1 MIPCIQVPRSTKPW
15 NMVYTLAEE
24 VDADSWMLVGGLMV
38 QAHARLAGKE
48 FRPTSDADFMADILA
63 DNLSAAHIVR
73 ALERHGYRLRTGTLT
88 GYSSRM
94 TNDDGDKADIMSPD
108 HLPRWAER
116 KRLTV
121 VHGEN
126 IFTTP
131 GGAQACDRCMRL
143 ALEDGDTRCVIRM
156 PDQLGALILKAAAWV
171 ADRGDGRMRHL
182 QDAVILCAIMDSP
195 EDQRQRLHSRND
207 FRRVKA
213 IREAV
218 IEEEQWLYAVPRSDM
233 NRAKDTLDK
242 LIYPCS

>member
-1 MIPCIQVPRSTKPW
+1 MTPTIRVSHDLKPW
-15 NMVYTLAEE
+15 NMVYMLAGE
-24 VDADSWMLVGGLMV
+24 ASPDSWMLVGGLMT
-38 QAHARLAGKE
+38 QAHARLAGRD
-48 FRPTSDADFMADILA
+48 FRPTSDADFIADILS

-94 TNDDGDKADIMSPD
+94 TNDAGDKADIMSPD

-116 KRLTV
+116 RRLTV

-131 GGAQACDRCMRL
+131 GGAQALERCMKL
-143 ALEDGDTRCVIRM
+143 TLDDGDARCVIRI
-156 PDQLGALILKAAAWV
+156 PDQLGALILKAAAWT
-171 ADRGDGRMRHL
+171 ADRGDRRMRHL
-182 QDAVILCAIMDSP
+182 QDAVILAALMESP
-195 EDQRQRLHSRND
+195 ETQRLRLHSRND

-218 IEEEQWLYAVPRSDM
+218 SDEGQWLYMMSREDM
-233 NRAKDTLDK
+233 SRAADTLDK
-242 LIYPCS
+242 LLG

>member
-1 MIPCIQVPRSTKPW
+1 MTPSIHIDHRTAPW
-15 NMVYTLAEE
+15 NMVYTLADE
-24 VDADSWMLVGGLMV
+24 VNPDSWMLVGGLMV

-94 TNDDGDKADIMSPD
+94 TNDDGDTADIMSPD

-121 VHGEN
+121 VHGEY

-143 ALEDGDTRCVIRM
+143 TLEDGDTRCVIRM
-156 PDQLGALILKAAAWV
+156 PDQLGALILKAAAWM
-171 ADRGDGRMRHL
+171 ADRGNKRSRHL
-182 QDAVILCAIMDSP
+182 QDAMILCLIMNDP
-195 EDQRQRLHSRND
+195 EAQRTRLHSRND
-207 FRRVKA
+207 WRRLRVL
-213 IREAV
+213 RESF
-218 IEEEQWLYAVPRSDM
+218 IDDDGWLDMFPQPDIDYAVDLLTELLRV
-233 NRAKDTLDK
+233 
-242 LIYPCS
+242 